1 VHVVFRETVPWS
13 AYGLDLS
20 LPVLPSL
27 DVFATII
34 AIAAAVALF
43 RFKVGV
49 IQTLLACSIA
59 GMALYL
65 AFGGVT

>member
-1 VHVVFRETVPWS
+1 
-13 AYGLDLS
+13 
-20 LPVLPSL
+20 VLPSL

-34 AIAAAVALF
+34 ALAAAFALF
-43 RFKVGV
+43 RFKIGV

-65 AFGGVT
+65 AFGGVI